1 MALRDLLVHV
11 DHTGPG
17 ALRLQLAVDLA
28 SRHRARL
35 SVLYVAERTLAQL
48 KWLKAAELGLAPSGD
63 VERYEHGI
71 EDQIT
76 AHENRLQ
83 EMTARA
89 REEHGIEAIW
99 CPVSGS
105 A

>member
-35 SVLYVAERTLAQL
+35 SVLYVAERTLASSN
-48 KWLKAAELGLAPSGD
+48 G
-63 VERYEHGI
+63 
-71 EDQIT
+71 
-76 AHENRLQ
+76 
-83 EMTARA
+83 
-89 REEHGIEAIW
+89 
-99 CPVSGS
+99 
-105 A
+105 